1 VRPDISSRCSF
12 AGIGPGNPFGEQ
24 QGVVMRI
31 GEIIHEIEVLPEEE
45 PVLLPEPQPET
56 TPDKEP
62 EPA

>member
-1 VRPDISSRCSF
+1 
-12 AGIGPGNPFGEQ
+12 
-24 QGVVMRI
+24 MRI
-31 GEIIHEIEVLPEEE
+31 GEIIHEIEVLPEDE